1 MAILPERL
9 KIQSLTHEVN
19 EGTLSQYITVLRK
32 YSPPFSGVDAMDK
45 ERRQAERLTLKKCLR
60 TSFTF

>member
-9 KIQSLTHEVN
+9 KIQLLTHEVN
-19 EGTLSQYITVLRK
+19 EGTLSQYVTVLRS
-32 YSPPFSGVDAMDK
+32 YSLPFGGAIQWMKKSGRPA
-45 ERRQAERLTLKKCLR
+45 LTLKKCLR